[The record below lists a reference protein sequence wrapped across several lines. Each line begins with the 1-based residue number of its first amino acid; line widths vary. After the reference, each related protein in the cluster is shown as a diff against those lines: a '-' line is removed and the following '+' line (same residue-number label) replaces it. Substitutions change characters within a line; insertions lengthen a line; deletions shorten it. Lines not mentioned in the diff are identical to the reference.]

1 MLMCIH
7 YLCFAR
13 FLLFAG
19 IPEDAAMRPNWV
31 GVDEYDSPYD
41 IGYTREYVEDQAGF
55 ITQDLD
61 LPEEQQAYL
70 LMKLGLL
77 GASDVED
84 TLASSDEEGQEPAA
98 AEAQSS
104 STDLMDQVRTWPSRV

>member
-1 MLMCIH
+1 MH
-7 YLCFAR
+7 
-13 FLLFAG
+13 
-19 IPEDAAMRPNWV
+19 PKWV

-77 GASDVED
+77 GASDVSED
-84 TLASSDEEGQEPAA
+84 SLASDDEEQPVAD
-98 AEAQSS
+98 EAQSS
-104 STDLMDQVRTWPSRV
+104 SSMDLMDQVRLPLSRCS